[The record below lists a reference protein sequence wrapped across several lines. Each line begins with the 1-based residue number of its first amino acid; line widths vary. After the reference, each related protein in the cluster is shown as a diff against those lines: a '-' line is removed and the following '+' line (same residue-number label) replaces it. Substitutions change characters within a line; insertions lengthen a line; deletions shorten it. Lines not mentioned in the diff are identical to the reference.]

1 MKVISLETIIPNFL
15 KQRAFLTP
23 NRNALVFKNKTWS
36 FAQLFEKAKDYAQTI
51 SSLGIKQEDTVALLM
66 KNRPSTVFII
76 HALQQLR
83 VKAVFLN
90 HRLTPSEMT
99 FQLKDS
105 QAKLLISDDDFKHIL
120 NEIHPLYD
128 SLPLLTFKELESLPK
143 KDIEVV
149 KEYMLSDICSIMYT
163 SGTTGNPK
171 GVLQTFGNHWWS
183 AVGSALNL
191 GIRDDDAWLCTVPI
205 FHISGLSI
213 LMRSVIY
220 GIPVYL
226 MEQFNETKVNTLL
239 QTGDIT
245 IMSVVGAML
254 QRMVSSLNEQ
264 GYHSKFRCM
273 LLGGGPAPRPLLE
286 ACAEK
291 GIPVFQSYGMTETSS
306 QIVTLAPEDSLK
318 KLGSAGKPLF
328 PSELKIMSEGKVN
341 KPFEPGEIVVK
352 GPNVTI
358 GYLNRPE
365 ANQNSFCEGWL
376 KTGDIGYVDEEG
388 YLFVMDRRSDLIIS
402 GGENIYPAEIE
413 EVLLAHPN
421 VEEAGVTGIKDE
433 VWGQVPIGFV
443 VLNHS
448 VSEEE
453 LISFCRKKLAKY
465 KIPKKLY
472 KVESL
477 PRNASNKL
485 LRRRLIEII
494 PKDMEI

>member
-1 MKVISLETIIPNFL
+1 MDTNVPNFL

-23 NRNALVFKNKTWS
+23 NRNALVFENKTWN
-36 FAQLFEKAKDYAQTI
+36 FAELFEEAKIYAGKI
-51 SSLGIKQEDTVALLM
+51 SSFGIKEEDTVALLV
-66 KNRPSTVFII
+66 KNRPHTVFII

-83 VKAVFLN
+83 VKTIFLN
-90 HRLTPSEMT
+90 HRLTPSEMI

-105 QAKLLISDDDFKHIL
+105 QAKLLVSDDDFIDIQ
-120 NEIHPLYD
+120 NDIHLLYD
-128 SLPLLTFKELESLPK
+128 SILLTTIQEVGHLPRKEF
-143 KDIEVV
+143 EVTN
-149 KEYMLSDICSIMYT
+149 EYILSDICSIMYT
-163 SGTTGNPK
+163 SGTTGHPK

-183 AVGSALNL
+183 AIGSALNL
-191 GIRDDDAWLCTVPI
+191 GIKDDDAWLCTVPI

-226 MEQFNETKVNTLL
+226 MEQFNETKVNALL

-245 IMSVVGAML
+245 IMSVVGTML
-254 QRMVSSLNEQ
+254 QRMVTSLDGQ
-264 GYHSKFRCM
+264 GYHEKFRCM

-306 QIVTLAPEDSLK
+306 QIVTLAPEDSLR

-328 PSELKIMSEGKVN
+328 PSELKIISEGKEN
-341 KPFEPGEIVVK
+341 IPYGPGEIFVK

-365 ANQNSFCEGWL
+365 ANQNSFQDGWL

-388 YLFVMDRRSDLIIS
+388 YLYVMDRRSDLIIS

-421 VEEAGVTGIKDE
+421 VIEAGITGTEDE
-433 VWGQVPIGFV
+433 VWGQVPIAFV
-443 VLNHS
+443 VLNQPI
-448 VSEEE
+448 SEDE
-453 LISFCRKKLAKY
+453 LISFCKQKLAKY
-465 KIPKKLY
+465 KIPKKIF
-472 KVESL
+472 KAATL

-485 LRRRLIEII
+485 LRRRLKEML
-494 PKDMEI
+494 PKDTEI

>member
-1 MKVISLETIIPNFL
+1 MGTNIPNFL

-23 NRNALVFKNKTWS
+23 NRNALVFENKTWS
-36 FAQLFEKAKDYAQTI
+36 FTQLFEEAKIYAQKI
-51 SSLGIKQEDTVALLM
+51 STFRIKEEDTVALLV
-66 KNRPSTVFII
+66 KNRPQTVFII

-83 VKAVFLN
+83 VKTVFLN
-90 HRLTPSEMT
+90 HRLSPSEMIY
-99 FQLKDS
+99 QLKDS
-105 QAKLLISDDDFKHIL
+105 QAKLLISDEDFINIQ
-120 NEIHPLYD
+120 NEIQSIY
-128 SLPLLTFKELESLPK
+128 SSIQLTTIKELEHLSMQE
-143 KDIEVV
+143 IEVIN
-149 KEYMLSDICSIMYT
+149 EYRLSDICSVMYT
-163 SGTTGNPK
+163 SGTTGRPK

-183 AVGSALNL
+183 AIGSALNL
-191 GIRDDDAWLCTVPI
+191 GIKEDDAWLCTVPI

-226 MEQFNETKVNTLL
+226 MEQFNETRANDLL
-239 QTGDIT
+239 QSGKIT
-245 IMSVVGAML
+245 IMSVVGTML
-254 QRMVSSLNEQ
+254 QRMVTSLNVQ
-264 GYHSKFRCM
+264 GYHKKFRCM

-306 QIVTLAPEDSLK
+306 QIVTLAPEDSLR

-328 PSELKIMSEGKVN
+328 PSELKIISDGKEN
-341 KPFEPGEIVVK
+341 IPYEPGEIVVK

-365 ANQNSFCEGWL
+365 ANQKSFQDGWL

-421 VEEAGVTGIKDE
+421 VIEAGVTGMEDE

-443 VLNHS
+443 VLVES
-448 VSEEE
+448 ISEDE
-453 LISFCRKKLAKY
+453 LISFCRQKLAKY
-465 KIPKKLY
+465 KIPKKIF
-472 KVESL
+472 KAASL

-485 LRRRLIEII
+485 LRRKLKEML
-494 PKDMEI
+494 PKDMEK

>member
-1 MKVISLETIIPNFL
+1 METNIPNFL

-23 NRNALVFKNKTWS
+23 NRNALVYENKAWS
-36 FAQLFEKAKDYAQTI
+36 FIELFEEAKIYAQKI
-51 SSLGIKQEDTVALLM
+51 SSLGIKEEDTVALLV
-66 KNRPSTVFII
+66 KNRPQTVFII

-83 VKAVFLN
+83 VKTVFLN
-90 HRLTPSEMT
+90 HRLTPSELI

-105 QAKLLISDDDFKHIL
+105 QAKLLVSDDDFI
-120 NEIHPLYD
+120 NIQNDIHLLYD
-128 SLPLLTFKELESLPK
+128 SLQLTTIQELKHLPK
-143 KDIEVV
+143 KEMEVV
-149 KEYMLSDICSIMYT
+149 NEYILSDICSVMYT

-183 AVGSALNL
+183 AIGSALNL
-191 GIRDDDAWLCTVPI
+191 GIKEDDAWLCTVPI

-226 MEQFNETKVNTLL
+226 MEQFDEVRVNRLL
-239 QTGDIT
+239 QTGNIT
-245 IMSVVGAML
+245 IMSVVGTML
-254 QRMVSSLNEQ
+254 QRMVTSLNGQ
-264 GYHSKFRCM
+264 GYHEKFRCM

-306 QIVTLAPEDSLK
+306 QIVTLAPEDSIR

-328 PSELKIMSEGKVN
+328 PAQLKIILEGKEN
-341 KPFEPGEIVVK
+341 IPNEPGEIFVK

-365 ANQNSFCEGWL
+365 ANQNSFEDGWL

-421 VEEAGVTGIKDE
+421 VREAGVTGIADE
-433 VWGQVPIGFV
+433 IWGQVPIGFV
-443 VLNHS
+443 VLNHP
-448 VSEEE
+448 VSEDE
-453 LISFCRKKLAKY
+453 LLSFCNQKLAKY
-465 KIPKKLY
+465 KIPKKIF
-472 KVESL
+472 KAEAL

-485 LRRRLIEII
+485 LRRKLKEIL
-494 PKDMEI
+494 PKDMEK